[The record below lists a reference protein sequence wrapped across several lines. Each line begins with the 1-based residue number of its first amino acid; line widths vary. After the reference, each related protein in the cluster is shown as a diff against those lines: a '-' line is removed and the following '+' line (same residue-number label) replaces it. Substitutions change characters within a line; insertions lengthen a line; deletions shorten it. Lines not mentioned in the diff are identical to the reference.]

1 MKKKIIL
8 SILVILWMGLVFFFS
23 NQKSVQSDKVSNGL
37 ISKVIDVIEH
47 IKGSEFTDNELDI
60 IYDYAVTPVRKTAHF
75 LIYTVLGILV
85 FNLIK
90 QYKIKMKEI
99 IIISILICLLYACTD
114 EIHQLFV
121 YGRSGELRD
130 VLIDTLGSIFGIII
144 TYLLMKKNMK
154 EKVQYGKR

>member
-8 SILVILWMGLVFFFS
+8 AILVILWMGLIFFFS
-23 NQKSVQSDKVSNGL
+23 NQKSVQSDKVSNGV

-47 IKGSEFTDNELDI
+47 IKGSEFTDNELDM

-90 QYKIKMKEI
+90 QYKAKIKEI
-99 IIISILICLLYACTD
+99 IIISILICLFYACID
-114 EIHQLFV
+114 EFHQLFV

-130 VLIDTLGSIFGIII
+130 VLIDTLGSIFGIFII
-144 TYLLMKKNMK
+144 YMIIKKSM
-154 EKVQYGKR
+154 EVKVQYGKR